1 MPTPLPLSRR
11 SFLRLGVSLGISAG
25 VCACFFPARL
35 LAMPPAPAV
44 PDPGET
50 SAARTLQAEF
60 NGVSQGAEAW
70 LAPRTGARQ
79 AAVIAAASRAR
90 FAALLPAIPDVGQ
103 HTPEGNRNLESL
115 MQAVWLTAIT
125 QAMQAHHLSARDAGR
140 LFYDLCVEDMA
151 QRPAAEMRA
160 KGRAMFSKQGRAE
173 LAAWTKA
180 TQARRYPGDWV
191 GNAVFGNGQDFD
203 LGYDYSE
210 CGAVKFF
217 QAQGVGAVAPYF
229 CLNDFTLS
237 RAMDTGLA
245 RVHTLAQGDRLCDFR
260 YTLGRPVAQN
270 WETET
275 ARFNRSSS

>member
-1 MPTPLPLSRR
+1 MHATFPLSRR
-11 SFLRLGVSLGISAG
+11 SFLRLGLGAG
-25 VCACFFPARL
+25 ACACFFPARL
-35 LAMPPAPAV
+35 LAAPPAPAASG
-44 PDPGET
+44 PDET
-50 SAARTLQAEF
+50 SAARALQAEF

-79 AAVIAAASRAR
+79 AAAIAEASRAR

-125 QAMQAHHLSARDAGR
+125 QAMQAHRLPEKDAGR
-140 LFYDLCVEDMA
+140 LFYDLCVEEMA

-160 KGRAMFSKQGRAE
+160 KGRAMFSEQGRAE
-173 LAAWTKA
+173 LVAWTKA

-191 GNAVFGNGQDFD
+191 GGAVFGDGQDFD

-237 RAMDTGLA
+237 KAQGTGLA

-260 YTLGRPVAQN
+260 YTLDRPVTQS

-275 ARFNRSSS
+275 PRLEKQSA